1 MGRGPGDVAQER
13 GLDPSGLLTSP
24 LPRGSDYLDFTALT
38 RLPPASAAPSRRLA
52 PPSHPSPGG
61 QILRR
66 GPRTPVAGQGA
77 TVAGASRQAAS
88 SAHRPQE
95 AGLCPGGRV
104 TRDVGTAGLGD
115 QGQSLSWDSE
125 AVFRLLGLG
134 ADRPSL
140 SLSLSVFLSPRRRP
154 SVSPPSAY
162 NRRDTS
168 PTSLLPVYLRIPAPP
183 T

>member
-1 MGRGPGDVAQER
+1 MGRGSGDVAQGR

-24 LPRGSDYLDFTALT
+24 LPRGRDCLDFTALT
-38 RLPPASAAPSRRLA
+38 SLPPASAAPSRRLA
-52 PPSHPSPGG
+52 PPHPPQSWRTDTAQRTEDTGGRAGGHSGWGQPPGG
-61 QILRR
+61 LFCPQTP
-66 GPRTPVAGQGA
+66 GSRTF
-77 TVAGASRQAAS
+77 
-88 SAHRPQE
+88 
-95 AGLCPGGRV
+95 CPGGRV

-140 SLSLSVFLSPRRRP
+140 SLSLSVLLSPRRRP
-154 SVSPPSAY
+154 SVSPSAY

-168 PTSLLPVYLRIPAPP
+168 PTSLSPVYLRIPAPP